1 MNYDNNTITNVNE
14 FKIRFRNAVI
24 ELTAVEPGVFE
35 VTGRVLGVAMDKVE
49 LVFQVRN
56 NCMIFSVMICLISA
70 HRIFSSYNTRA
81 SL

>member
-1 MNYDNNTITNVNE
+1 MNNDNPIINVDE

-56 NCMIFSVMICLISA
+56 SYMIFSVMICLISA
-70 HRIFSSYNTRA
+70 HRIFSSCNTRV
-81 SL
+81 LL